1 MFMIKF
7 RRLPFII
14 GGLVCLVVIFSK
26 CVQSGPGGGSVGG
39 GDPRGPAFAG
49 MAACLGCHKGTGDSY
64 LHAAHAMT
72 TRVADTH
79 SVAGSFAGVGD
90 RQSSGSGNERS
101 PGPGNEFVY
110 GPGRKVVMQ
119 RRDSG
124 LFQVAVTPDGQEAH
138 RFDIVVGS
146 GRKAQTYL
154 YWKGDGVFQLPVSY
168 FLTEQ
173 SWANSPHYPADSI
186 WFGRAVEV
194 GCFECHASY
203 IAEKGMIHVDAFHG
217 TPQYERK
224 SIVYGIDCERCHGP
238 GALHAAWQTAH
249 KEDTVG
255 RYIARFATL
264 GRQQKLDVCAQ
275 CHSGG
280 HASELRSLFHFKPGD
295 TLANFVFA
303 DPRMEKSAGN
313 TDVHG
318 NQYELLVA
326 SKCFLR
332 SATLECGSCHDPHVR
347 ERERLAVFAT
357 RCMNC
362 HGKAGLTGGH
372 ASEVGSSS
380 AGLRVPP
387 PRALAP
393 EGRRGKVDSQFLI
406 SNCIDCHMPVKASE
420 AITMLTQRQR
430 DPVAD
435 LVRTH
440 LIAIYPIETKARLGV
455 LLRRKR
461 G

>member
-1 MFMIKF
+1 MCCIFIGDMNNF
-7 RRLPFII
+7 RRLSFIV
-14 GGLVCLVVIFSK
+14 GGLVGLVVIFSK
-26 CVQSGPGGGSVGG
+26 CIQSGPGS
-39 GDPRGPAFAG
+39 GDPRGAAFAG
-49 MAACLGCHKGTGDSY
+49 MAACLDCHKGIGGSY

-72 TRVADTH
+72 SRVADAHT
-79 SVAGSFAGVGD
+79 VD
-90 RQSSGSGNERS
+90 
-101 PGPGNEFVY
+101 GPFVVPWNEFVY
-110 GPGRKVVMQ
+110 GPGRKVVME

-124 LFQVAVTPDGQEAH
+124 LFQVAVTPFGQKEH
-138 RFDIVVGS
+138 RFNITVGS

-154 YWKGDGVFQLPVSY
+154 YWNGSGIFQLPVSY
-168 FLTEQ
+168 FVTEH
-173 SWANSPHYPADSI
+173 SWANSPHYPMDSI
-186 WFGRAVEV
+186 WFGRAVDV

-203 IAEKGMIHVDAFHG
+203 IAQTGMIHVDAFHG
-217 TPQYERK
+217 TPQYDRA

-255 RYIARFATL
+255 RYIARFTAL

-280 HASELRSLFHFKPGD
+280 RASELRSLFQFKPGD

-303 DPRMEKSAGN
+303 DPRFAAGPAN

-318 NQYELLVA
+318 NQYELLAA

-347 ERERLAVFAT
+347 ERDSLTGFAT

-362 HGKAGLTGGH
+362 HGEAGLVGEHGAML
-372 ASEVGSSS
+372 ASSPS
-380 AGLRVPP
+380 GLRGAGVDVGF
-387 PRALAP
+387 LA
-393 EGRRGKVDSQFLI
+393 R
-406 SNCIDCHMPVKASE
+406 NCIDCHMPAKASE
-420 AITMLTQRQR
+420 AITMLTQQQR

-440 LIAIYPIETKARLGV
+440 LIAIYPMETKKRLAM
-455 LLRRKR
+455 LMHR
-461 G
+461 